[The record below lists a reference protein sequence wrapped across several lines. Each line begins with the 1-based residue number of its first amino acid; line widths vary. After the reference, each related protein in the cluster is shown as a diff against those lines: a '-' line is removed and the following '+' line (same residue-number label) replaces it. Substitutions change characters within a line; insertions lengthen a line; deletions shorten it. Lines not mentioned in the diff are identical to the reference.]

1 MKYLYKSFV
10 ALLIVAMSA
19 SCELTNLDHLDNP
32 NAVTPENA
40 EIGLFFNAAQL
51 DFKDFYQNASNLTAT
66 VSRQMAM
73 TGGNT
78 YNNAFAP
85 TTFNFTWNLAYSD
98 LFPDLDAI
106 IALAQDQGLPTYEGA
121 AKTMKAYTMMVL
133 VDLFG
138 NIPYS
143 EAGQGVTVP
152 SPKADDA
159 ASVYSAALAL
169 LDEAIS
175 DFDNTVA
182 DAGND
187 LFYGG
192 SDASW
197 TALANTLKLR
207 YYLNLGDWSGVNSV
221 AGNVISA
228 AQDFEF
234 QYGTN
239 RVAPDSRHDFYRNHY
254 EIDGGRYLSNYFM
267 WSLTEEKGFE
277 DPRAR
282 YYFYRQDLT
291 PYSEIDAFTL
301 DCYTV
306 PRPLH
311 FTGDYPWCVAPNGYW
326 GRDHGNNDGIPPDG
340 DRKACYGL
348 YPGGGKFDNGVYDA
362 DGNPVLESAA
372 AVKNG
377 GADGA
382 GGAGISPIMLSSF
395 ADFMLAEAALRGAS
409 GDARAHLEAGVTKAM
424 TKVFGFAG
432 KDGSADADLVAATQ
446 DSASVATY
454 MNYVLDAYDA
464 AGDSDAKLEIVAKEF
479 HIAAFGNGLEPYN
492 TMRRINKPSNMQ
504 PTREADSGTFPRLMF
519 YPADYVNLNANASQ
533 RAITDKVFWDNL
545 ADGAIK

>member
-1 MKYLYKSFV
+1 
-10 ALLIVAMSA
+10 MSA

-32 NAVTPENA
+32 NGVTAENA
-40 EIGLFFNAAQL
+40 EISVFYNAAQL
-51 DFKDFYQNASNLTAT
+51 SFANFYQNSSNLTAT

-85 TTFNFTWNLAYSD
+85 TTFNFTWNSAYSD
-98 LFPDLDAI
+98 LLPDLDEI
-106 IALAQDQGLPTYEGA
+106 IELATAQGLPSFAGA
-121 AKTMKAYTMMVL
+121 SKTMKAYTLMVL

-138 NIPYS
+138 NVPFS

-152 SPKADDA
+152 SPNADDA
-159 ASVYSAALAL
+159 SSIYNTALAL
-169 LDEAIS
+169 LDEAIATFES
-175 DFDNTVA
+175 EIASNTP
-182 DAGND
+182 DAVND
-187 LFYGG
+187 IFYTTNNDDIGTD
-192 SDASW
+192 DAKW
-197 TALANTLKLR
+197 LAAAYAFKLR
-207 YYLNLGDWSGVNSV
+207 GYLNLGDWAGVNSV
-221 AGNVISA
+221 ADKAISA
-228 AQDFEF
+228 NTGDFEF

-254 EIDGGRYLSNYFM
+254 EVDGGRYLSNYFM

-277 DPRAR
+277 DPRTR

-306 PRPLH
+306 PAPLH
-311 FTGDYPWCVAPNGYW
+311 YDGDYPWCVAANGYW

-340 DRKACYGL
+340 NRKACYGL

-362 DGNPVLESAA
+362 DGNPVLESAGS
-372 AVKNG
+372 VKNL

-382 GGAGISPIMLSSF
+382 GGEGISPIMLASF
-395 ADFMLAEAALRGAS
+395 VDFMIAEAAVRGAS
-409 GDARAHLEAGVTKAM
+409 GDARAHLEAGVTKSLN
-424 TKVFGFAG
+424 KVFSFASL
-432 KDGSADADLVAATQ
+432 DGSADADLVAATQ

-454 MNYVLDAYDA
+454 VNYVLDAYDA
-464 AGDSDAKLEIVAKEF
+464 AGTADEKLDVIAKEF
-479 HIAAFGNGLEPYN
+479 HIASFGNGLEPYN
-492 TMRRINKPSNMQ
+492 MMRRINKPSNMQ

-533 RAITDKVFWDNL
+533 RVITDKVFWDNL
-545 ADGAIK
+545 PDGAIK